1 MIRTIKAEYL
11 LDNSGKKYCELAGLS
26 STDEKPTGGELATG
40 SLFLEVDTGNVYAYD
55 EDGTEWNKVASL
67 GG

>member
-1 MIRTIKAEYL
+1 MVRTIKWEYL
-11 LDNSGKKYCELAGLS
+11 LDNSGKKYCELSGL

-40 SLFLEVDTGNVYAYD
+40 SLFLEVNTGDVYAYD